1 MNHHCIGRF
10 VDGQW
15 KGKWRSEL
23 GDEYHRLPGQVRD
36 WTGWSLA
43 GQNTKFLLTH
53 QFSCHTLGG
62 DKLSILPDSKIKS
75 WHSEKLCFVSF
86 CIKETKFGA
95 KLTKVHNIC
104 FSDSSFPSN
113 PLHLIP
119 RHRQASMS
127 GWGGACAQMCTGSSQ
142 EAGICVM
149 GPRFKWQETNPWHE
163 AVTASCWVELH
174 LHRWPSLGWDKIF
187 SEKFLLKFHGSRS
200 RRSGHS

>member
-1 MNHHCIGRF
+1 MRYILRIAKISVNISDIFCKSQKIP
-10 VDGQW
+10 Q
-15 KGKWRSEL
+15 KIPQKK
-23 GDEYHRLPGQVRD
+23 
-36 WTGWSLA
+36 
-43 GQNTKFLLTH
+43 TKKTYGSYM

-62 DKLSILPDSKIKS
+62 DELFILPDSKIKS

-119 RHRQASMS
+119 RHRQAGMS

-200 RRSGHS
+200 RRSVHS

>member
-36 WTGWSLA
+36 WTGWSRA

-86 CIKETKFGA
+86 CIKETKFGGKTDESA
-95 KLTKVHNIC
+95 QYMFQRL
-104 FSDSSFPSN
+104 FLSFKPFAPHPKTPTGRYVRMRWSVCSN
-113 PLHLIP
+113 VYWFEP
-119 RHRQASMS
+119 R
-127 GWGGACAQMCTGSSQ
+127 GWYMRNGAQVQVTG
-142 EAGICVM
+142 
-149 GPRFKWQETNPWHE
+149 
-163 AVTASCWVELH
+163 
-174 LHRWPSLGWDKIF
+174 D
-187 SEKFLLKFHGSRS
+187 
-200 RRSGHS
+200 